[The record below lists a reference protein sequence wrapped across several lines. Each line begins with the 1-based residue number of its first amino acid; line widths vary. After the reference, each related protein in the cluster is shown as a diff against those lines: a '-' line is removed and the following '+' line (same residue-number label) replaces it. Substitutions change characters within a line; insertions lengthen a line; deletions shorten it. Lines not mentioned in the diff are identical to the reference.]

1 MGVSV
6 IIDTAFGLF
15 LDHRRGILISSGL
28 VLEERRDGSL
38 EILLHFFLPRRQLTL
53 GCHFLDVRAGIL
65 RAASPWSVG

>member
-38 EILLHFFLPRRQLTL
+38 
-53 GCHFLDVRAGIL
+53 GIL
-65 RAASPWSVG
+65 TALFYPAVN